1 MQAFL
6 RGLAY
11 YGNVNKIKL
20 HNNVFLTS
28 VESFDELVKGGEF
41 SEDFSFLALSYNAFH
56 DIDLNAEIDGVT
68 GNIEKI
74 VSLSKVK
81 NATIFCGITSH
92 LLSTKHISI
101 VVAHHGKLVDIV
113 DRTARIF
120 NDDYSSSKKIKVYA
134 TEHSR
139 IAVLVDKDV
148 LSHDNWARIAPY
160 CDSVL
165 SILKGDDDIVLD
177 VALSL
182 SKKFSLPLLVMNGSS
197 VSFSEQ

>member
-1 MQAFL
+1 M
-6 RGLAY
+6 
-11 YGNVNKIKL
+11 NKVRL

-28 VESFDELVKGGEF
+28 DKSFEELVKSGDF
-41 SEDFSFLALSYNAFH
+41 SEDFSFLALSYNAFS

-81 NATIFCGITSH
+81 NATIFCGITSY
-92 LLSTKHISI
+92 LLSTKHISV

-120 NDDYSSSKKIKVYA
+120 NDDYMTSKKIKVYA

-148 LSHDNWARIAPY
+148 LTHDNWERISPY

-165 SILKGDDDIVLD
+165 SILKGDDEISMA
-177 VALSL
+177 VAMSL
-182 SKKFSLPLLVMNGSS
+182 ARKFGKPLLVVNDNS
-197 VSFSEQ
+197 VSFSE